1 VALTG
6 RRSPYPETAV
16 IAPAVLADRSIKSGS
31 VTLRDGTSQAVIGI
45 SLGPVG
51 NTVETGVA
59 LPALN
64 EGSVFGLGSW
74 IGHGEEVDED
84 HMVTLQIVLTTVD
97 KEWIFVPR
105 LALPQQQTIIADE
118 QPADAAP
125 LESVKAAAL
134 SGVTV
139 VRRPQTAAPDLLM
152 LMLS

>member
-1 VALTG
+1 V
-6 RRSPYPETAV
+6 
-16 IAPAVLADRSIKSGS
+16 
-31 VTLRDGTSQAVIGI
+31 
-45 SLGPVG
+45 
-51 NTVETGVA
+51 

-64 EGSVFGLGSW
+64 EGSVFGLGIW

-118 QPADAAP
+118 QLADAAP
-125 LESVKAAAL
+125 LESVKAAAP

-152 LMLS
+152 LMLSSSCTVGRSACANVLVAAIRARSCPMSSRPAG